1 VAETWSVKELLQAGW
16 SEADL
21 AWETTAER
29 TAEAAARGDHVR
41 AKDEAGEAVRIARAS
56 FEPIDPRLGTALA
69 NFGLCLGQ
77 IGGKGGGASLFGE
90 ALDVWRASAP
100 WIARMDAP
108 RMARSSLFHMR
119 MELAH
124 RETYRARWQIR
135 WREMAEEAKQRLA
148 NLSPAPGDL
157 AGSAAEALAR
167 WRRERPA
174 LLNDTRKLM
183 AAAFLLLAPP
193 ARTLRSID
201 GEGDQATAGKR
212 AEPAP

>member
-21 AWETTAER
+21 AWEMTAER
-29 TAEAAARGDHVR
+29 TADCAARGDHAL

-69 NFGLCLGQ
+69 NFGLYLDQ
-77 IGGKGGGASLFGE
+77 IGDGGGARLFGE
-90 ALDVWRASAP
+90 ALDVWRASGP

-119 MELAH
+119 MELRH

-135 WREMAEEAKQRLA
+135 WREMAEEAKGRLA
-148 NLSPAPGDL
+148 GLGPSPGDL
-157 AGSAAEALAR
+157 GASAAEALAR
-167 WRRERPA
+167 WRREQPA

-183 AAAFLLLAPP
+183 AAAFLLLAP
-193 ARTLRSID
+193 AGSRKD
-201 GEGDQATAGKR
+201 GDA
-212 AEPAP
+212 

>member
-1 VAETWSVKELLQAGW
+1 MAETWSVKELLQAGW

-21 AWETTAER
+21 DWEMTAER
-29 TAEAAARGDHVR
+29 TAESAARGDQAL

-56 FEPIDPRLGTALA
+56 FEPIDPRLGTSLA
-69 NFGLCLGQ
+69 NFGLCLDQ
-77 IGGKGGGASLFGE
+77 TGGKGGGTGLFRE
-90 ALDVWRASAP
+90 ALDVWRASGP

-119 MELAH
+119 MELRH
-124 RETYRARWQIR
+124 RETYRARWQVR
-135 WREMAEEAKQRLA
+135 WREMAEEAKERLA
-148 NLSPAPGDL
+148 NLSASPGDL
-157 AGSAAEALAR
+157 GGSAAEALAR

-193 ARTLRSID
+193 PRAKD
-201 GEGDQATAGKR
+201 GGR
-212 AEPAP
+212 

>member
-1 VAETWSVKELLQAGW
+1 MCGEPISVAETWSVTELLQAGW

-21 AWETTAER
+21 AWETAAER
-29 TAEAAARGDHVR
+29 TAACAAKDDQVR
-41 AKDEAGEAVRIARAS
+41 AKDEAGETVRIARAS

-69 NFGLCLGQ
+69 NFGLCLDR
-77 IGGKGGGASLFGE
+77 IDGKGGGARLFSE
-90 ALDVWRASAP
+90 ALEVWRGSGP

-124 RETYRARWQIR
+124 RATYRARWQIR
-135 WREMAEEAKQRLA
+135 WREMTEETKARLA
-148 NLSPAPGDL
+148 SLNAPPGDL
-157 AGSAAEALAR
+157 DKSAAEALAR

-183 AAAFLLLAPP
+183 AAAFLLIAPP
-193 ARTLRSID
+193 PPRKD
-201 GEGDQATAGKR
+201 GEA
-212 AEPAP
+212 